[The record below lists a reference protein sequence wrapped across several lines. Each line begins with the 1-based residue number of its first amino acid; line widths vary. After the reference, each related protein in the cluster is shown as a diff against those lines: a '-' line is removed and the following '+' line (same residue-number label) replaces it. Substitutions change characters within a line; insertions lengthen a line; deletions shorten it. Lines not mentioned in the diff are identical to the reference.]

1 MSTLEKKMMRAIFG
15 LVLLA
20 SCSVHAQSTYIWANS
35 NITPTPTASLNWFNT
50 TQGAWTGGTPVSGNL
65 NTIQFFDNTTTSLTH
80 TGNPSTQTSVIDT
93 VGDVAFEL
101 GTLTLSGLASAI
113 NNAKL
118 NLTISGDAMNFSAA
132 TGTINL
138 DARNV
143 DGDQLITYNLNSN
156 IQLGTASSAGA
167 LTITGS
173 GSSAFNIGGII
184 SELQVGGGSLI
195 KSGSS
200 TVSLTGAN
208 SYTGTT
214 TLNGGTLVLSGANG
228 SIVSSTG
235 IALNGGN
242 LTLTNADNATE
253 DDLDRV
259 KNDAVITSNGGTI
272 TYTTTTASSARNF
285 IETLGSVALISG
297 QLDIF
302 NTLDKSAGSQTLA
315 LSGLTLTG
323 ATNTSAITFSNTGG
337 LNITIDRIRVN
348 GITADTAGDQIIG
361 PWATVGTAANAQT
374 DYAIYDSDTVNG
386 YVVARNIATSAQ
398 STWSTDYTTGTG
410 SLNNTMGAAGTPGQ
424 TLGGARYINT
434 LRHGAAGAATPN
446 STTEYFTLAGNTFSN
461 GDIVGASG
469 TTGLTAGA
477 PYYVIDKDGAGA
489 GTFRLS
495 TSPGGAAVG
504 LTGTT
509 AGQIAGAFS
518 VGAFNLG
525 TYGILNGTAAP
536 LIINGGGGAITLPT
550 ATSGNL
556 VITPG
561 AGAITI
567 NAPINDNGAGILTL
581 VKNGSNTLTL
591 NGNNSF
597 NGDVIVN
604 TGVFNP
610 TGTNTFVNIT
620 VNNGGTL
627 ISGGTGVGP
636 GTLGAAG
643 GTITFNGTT
652 TFNPQRSNT
661 GAYDKNV
668 VVNGTTTFSMSS
680 QYYDETFTGVLSGSG
695 TIINNNSNGDL
706 TFSNSG
712 NTFTGAIRLD
722 ANGNSNGLTVHS
734 LADSANPITFNGANA
749 TLTFSGAAATSTS
762 LLFNS
767 RQMVLA
773 TSGRISNFNSDA
785 SKTITI
791 TTNLG
796 FSGTGTRTLTLDG
809 SNTGVNIFAGNI
821 TDNGASAVSLT
832 KSDTGTWIL
841 SGTNTYS
848 GKTTVG
854 AGWTGPGTLI
864 FQGKQAVS
872 PNTTFETQQSSGA
885 TAKLVFLDDSAGL
898 ISLNNSW
905 TFRSDGGPGTKNT
918 HIFVGNNSTANG
930 GNNPGSTQTGSTI
943 ALGGY
948 TSFPN
953 GGVNGNAIDKINI
966 TGANGYKLQLASIA
980 FPDISAKPA
989 ATSYTISLNPTTAPV
1004 IVAGGVTPF
1013 ASGNL
1018 NSTPV
1023 LNLDGTATG
1032 NEIQGAI
1039 ADPSNVGTSNP
1050 LSLTKNNSSTWTLSG
1065 ANTFTG
1071 TTTVNGGTLVL
1082 AVGTCL
1088 SDTNLLSI
1096 ASGAKVKLNSGVKEG
1111 VGLLKTNGV
1120 TAVSGTYGSTASTAT
1135 YKNNTYFDESEA
1147 GVLYVGVEIPKSGT
1161 FIQFF

>member
-20 SCSVHAQSTYIWANS
+20 SCSVHAQSTYVWANS
-35 NITPTPTASLNWFNT
+35 NVTGTPTASLNWFNP

-65 NTIQFFDNTTTSLTH
+65 NTIQFFQDTTTALLN
-80 TGNPSTQTSVIDT
+80 TGASGNTQTSVIDN
-93 VGDVAFEL
+93 GGSSFQL
-101 GTLTLSGLASAI
+101 GTLTLNGRASATTG
-113 NNAKL
+113 A
-118 NLTISGDAMNFSAA
+118 NLTMNISGDALNFSAA

-138 DARNV
+138 NALNATRT
-143 DGDQLITYNLNSN
+143 ITYNLNSN

-167 LTITGS
+167 LTITGN
-173 GSSAFNIGGII
+173 GTSAFNIGGII
-184 SELQVGGGSLI
+184 SELQTGGGSLI
-195 KSGSS
+195 KNGSS

-214 TLNGGTLVLSGANG
+214 TLNEGTLVLSGANG

-242 LTLTNADNATE
+242 LTLTNVAGQH
-253 DDLDRV
+253 LVDRV
-259 KNDAVITSNGGTI
+259 SNSTVITSNGGTI
-272 TYTTTTASSARNF
+272 TWTNPSGDNTANWAENIGTLSLTTGQANIVSINAVNAARTQVL
-285 IETLGSVALISG
+285 TLG
-297 QLDIF
+297 
-302 NTLDKSAGSQTLA
+302 AGS
-315 LSGLTLTG
+315 LTH
-323 ATNTSAITFSNTGG
+323 AASNTSAITFSGASLGTGTIN
-337 LNITIDRIRVN
+337 NIV
-348 GITADTAGDQIIG
+348 ITSLGGTAANEIIG
-361 PWATVGTAANAQT
+361 PWATYGTSAAAQT
-374 DYAIYDSDTVNG
+374 DYATYNITG
-386 YVVARNIATSAQ
+386 GVANSRGIQGAGIAPSAQ

-424 TLGGARYINT
+424 TLSGARNINT
-434 LRHGAAGAATPN
+434 LRHGTAGVATAN
-446 STTEYFTLAGNTFSN
+446 SGTEYFTLAGNTFSN

-469 TTGLTAGA
+469 TGGLTAGT
-477 PYYVIDKDGAGA
+477 PYYVINKDGAGA
-489 GTFRLS
+489 GTFQLS
-495 TSPGGAAVG
+495 LSSGGPVSG
-504 LTGTT
+504 LSNTT

-518 VGAFNLG
+518 LGAFNLG

-561 AGAITI
+561 AGPITI
-567 NAPINDNGAGILTL
+567 NAPINDNGAGVLTL

-591 NGNNSF
+591 NGNNNF
-597 NGDVIVN
+597 TGDVIVN
-604 TGVFNP
+604 AGTFNP
-610 TGTNTFVNIT
+610 TGNNTFVNIT

-627 ISGGTGVGP
+627 ISGGTAVGP
-636 GTLGAAG
+636 SALGAAG

-668 VVNGTTTFSMSS
+668 VVNGATTFSMSS
-680 QYYDETFTGVLSGSG
+680 QFYDETFSGVLSGSG
-695 TIINNNSNGDL
+695 TLIDTNTNGDL
-706 TFSNSG
+706 TFSNPA

-734 LADSANPITFNGANA
+734 LADSANPITFNGSSA
-749 TLTFSGAAATSTS
+749 TLTFGGAAATSTS

-785 SKTITI
+785 NKTITI
-791 TTNLG
+791 NTDVG

-809 SNTGVNIFAGNI
+809 NNTGVNVFAGDI

-832 KSDTGTWIL
+832 KSDTGTWRL
-841 SGTNTYS
+841 SSTNTYS

-905 TFRSDGGPGTKNT
+905 RFVSDGGPGTKHT

-930 GNNPGSTQTGSTI
+930 GNNPSSTQTGSTI

-948 TSFPN
+948 TSSFS
-953 GGVNGNAIDKINI
+953 GGVNGSAIDKINI

-980 FPDISAKPA
+980 FPDLSSRQLGQ
-989 ATSYTISLNPTTAPV
+989 SYTISLNPTTAPV
-1004 IVAGGVTPF
+1004 IVTGGVTPF
-1013 ASGNL
+1013 ASTTL
-1018 NSTPV
+1018 NNTPV
-1023 LNLDGTATG
+1023 LDLDGTATG
-1032 NEIQGAI
+1032 NEIKGAI

-1071 TTTVNGGTLVL
+1071 ATKVNGGTLVL
-1082 AVGTCL
+1082 IGSQCL
-1088 SDTNLLSI
+1088 SDTALLTI
-1096 ASGAKVKLNSGVKEG
+1096 AKDMKVHLIDREKVGSLTLTGASPTPPSTGTFG
-1111 VGLLKTNGV
+1111 AVGTG
-1120 TAVSGTYGSTASTAT
+1120 ADYES
-1135 YKNNTYFDESEA
+1135 NTYFS
-1147 GVLYVGVEIPKSGT
+1147 GPGKLYVGVDFPKSGT